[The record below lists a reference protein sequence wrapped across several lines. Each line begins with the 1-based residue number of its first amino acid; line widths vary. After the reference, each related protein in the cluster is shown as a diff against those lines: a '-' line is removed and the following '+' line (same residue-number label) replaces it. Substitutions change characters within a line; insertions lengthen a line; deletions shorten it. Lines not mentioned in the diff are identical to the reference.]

1 MITIQRSLLTRLILA
16 FWVVSLSGIV
26 LVAVMAGRASQQG
39 FDSFVNDVQ
48 YKDLVD
54 HLAGYYSAHGSF
66 TGAEYLL
73 QAASQQAGNGLAKE
87 YVVVDPQGN
96 MLLSLTDGPN
106 PGPQPPGGPSP
117 NLVNIGIPIDVGDK
131 VVALLIPIRLPK
143 SLPDMAAQ
151 NLQQINMSLF
161 IGAVFATVL
170 ALALGWIMARSISQ
184 PLSDL
189 NEATRAIAQGDL
201 DKQVPITSKDEIG
214 ALAGSFNAM
223 TGSLKRSRD
232 LRRQMVA
239 DIAHELRNPLS
250 IILGHA
256 EALSEGVLPATP
268 ETLDIIYDEARH
280 LSRLVED
287 LRTLS
292 LSESGELQLQ
302 RATLAPQEL
311 MNRAAAALTG
321 RAADK
326 GLRLTVSAPDGLPSV
341 SVDMERMQ
349 QVLLNLLDNS
359 LKHTAS
365 GGSIELTAVLKG
377 DGVEIV
383 VQDSGSGIAP
393 EDLPLVFERFYRSK
407 HSPERIQ
414 DGSGLGLAIS
424 KALVELHGGQI
435 SAESEPGQGT
445 TISIWLPAA
454 A

>member
-1 MITIQRSLLTRLILA
+1 LILA

-292 LSESGELQLQ
+292 LAEAGQLSLQ
-302 RATLAPQEL
+302 REKIEVGGLLSDVVTSFSGQAEAAGISLEVAEAAEMAGLAV
-311 MNRAAAALTG
+311 MGDAG
-321 RAADK
+321 RLD
-326 GLRLTVSAPDGLPSV
+326 
-341 SVDMERMQ
+341 
-349 QVLLNLLDNS
+349 QVLSNLVANALHHTPRGGKITLSAGRSTNGVCIRVADN
-359 LKHTAS
+359 
-365 GGSIELTAVLKG
+365 
-377 DGVEIV
+377 
-383 VQDSGSGIAP
+383 GSGISA
-393 EDLPLVFERFYRSK
+393 EDLPFIFERFWRGDRARENS
-407 HSPERIQ
+407 
-414 DGSGLGLAIS
+414 SGLGLAI
-424 KALVELHGGQI
+424 ARQLVQAHGGTI
-435 SAESEPGQGT
+435 AVESQPERGT
-445 TISIWLPAA
+445 TFTIELPGGERERAA
-454 A
+454 VSG